1 MFDEGEVVMT
11 MRSQLFA
18 NLTKKM
24 QQGPIRTIN
33 KNGIE
38 VPGLTVFED
47 VILHNLDNLE
57 MPALEIN
64 GNVLTYGEFFVEVEK
79 YMASFKQMGL
89 KEHDVVSLCLPVSV
103 EFICSYFA
111 LTTMGVTCNAL
122 NLMFLLEHGARPYL
136 DERCSKV
143 LICYDKYYA
152 LLLQAN
158 AFRDSK
164 VETIILTG
172 DETYA
177 HIVSDGDK
185 VKPPRMRLPKTE
197 LITFT
202 DFLLQDPSQ
211 TSLSAV
217 DYNENRISTLTYT
230 SGTTGVPKCIG
241 HSDLSI
247 LFFTAAYKFI
257 KRDEHRGDRT
267 LLTIPQQHPTGL
279 FYATVFQMMEGKTL
293 VLEPRYDKRLFAS
306 DIKNLHIN
314 HAVQTKSFYAQ
325 LIQDRADGNLHSGD
339 FESLRNAYSGG
350 EPIPSSV
357 YRQISETLVYAGCK
371 SPLYLGYGRSE
382 EGSLTMTP
390 MPAQASDWKNT
401 VGIPLPGIRAKLIDP
416 ETMEDLPLQA
426 GARGEIVIST
436 PVMPINHC
444 YLGAYNRD
452 GMPDGSFVDSEGVRW
467 ARPRDIAEY
476 TVLSDGQHSY
486 SVLGRA
492 DDCVHKEGN
501 VYYLFDI
508 KEQVSEIEG
517 VQECE
522 VLRIKA
528 GQKSLIT
535 VHCVLSNQGAEQE
548 EKIVQAIY
556 QAVPAVDGIKV
567 YTSFGINAT
576 SGKCDREAMAMERLD
591 FYVCEN
597 GQILKKNL

>member
-1 MFDEGEVVMT
+1 
-11 MRSQLFA
+11 
-18 NLTKKM
+18 
-24 QQGPIRTIN
+24 
-33 KNGIE
+33 
-38 VPGLTVFED
+38 
-47 VILHNLDNLE
+47 
-57 MPALEIN
+57 
-64 GNVLTYGEFFVEVEK
+64 
-79 YMASFKQMGL
+79 MASFRQMGL

-164 VETIILTG
+164 VETVILTG

-185 VKPPRMRLPKTE
+185 VKPPQMGLPNTG

-230 SGTTGVPKCIG
+230 SGTTGVPKCMA
-241 HSDLSI
+241 HSDLAP
-247 LFFTAAYKFI
+247 LFLVAAHDTI
-257 KRDEHRGDRT
+257 ERDEFKGDRT
-267 LLTIPQQHPTGL
+267 LLTIPLQHPTGL
-279 FYATVFQMMEGKTL
+279 FYAMVLQMAEGKTL
-293 VLEPRYDKRLFAS
+293 VLEPRYEKKLFAL
-306 DIKNLHIN
+306 DIKKLCIN
-314 HAVQTKSFYAQ
+314 HAVQAKPFYAQ
-325 LIQDRADGNLHSGD
+325 LIQDRDDGIIRPGD
-339 FESLRNAYSGG
+339 FELFRNPYSGG
-350 EPIPSSV
+350 EGIPLAV
-357 YRQISETLVYAGCK
+357 YNQINETLTYAGCK
-371 SPLYLGYGRSE
+371 TPLYLGYGRSE
-382 EGSLTMTP
+382 EGSLTVTP
-390 MPAQASDWKNT
+390 YNIPCRKNT
-401 VGIPLPGIRAKLIDP
+401 VGVPLPGIRAKLIDP
-416 ETMEDLPLQA
+416 ETMKDLPLQA

-436 PVMPINHC
+436 PVMPIDHC

-476 TVLSDGQHSY
+476 TVLSDGQPSY

-492 DDCVHKEGN
+492 DDCVHKEGK

-522 VLRIKA
+522 VLGVKV

-548 EKIVQAIY
+548 ERIIQAIY

-576 SGKCDREAMAMERLD
+576 SGKCDRETMAMERLD